1 MVKVISLSNAA
12 YQTLKRLKRGNESF
26 SDVVL
31 NLVNKEK
38 KDSLLEFAGIWKDKP
53 EMDNIFEGILH
64 ERHNSR
70 DRKINLKW

>member
-1 MVKVISLSNAA
+1 MVKVISLSNIA
-12 YQTLKRLKRGNESF
+12 YETLKSLKRRNNSF

-38 KDSLLEFAGIWKDKP
+38 RASLLEFKGVWKNAP
-53 EMDNIFEGILH
+53 EMDKIFEDVLH

-70 DRKINLKW
+70 DRKINLRW